1 MILKVL
7 NHKKW
12 EEGGGGGGGNSFFSV
27 FSQKYEKVIK
37 DL

>member
-12 EEGGGGGGGNSFFSV
+12 EEGGGGGGGNRFFSV